1 MTSIDYNLIAA
12 DASAIIAEFGATITL
27 RQRAPGETFD
37 PVLGTI
43 TQAAPAIDRQVKAV
57 MMTPD
62 ENYAQ
67 LTGGTLVQ
75 AGDFLLLTLEG
86 PPTLEGRYIVEG
98 LSYEIVNIVKIA
110 PALVPVLYIVQ
121 VRP

>member
-1 MTSIDYNLIAA
+1 MSAIDYNLIAT
-12 DASAIIAEFGATITL
+12 DASAIIAEFGATIIL
-27 RQRAPGETFD
+27 RQKAPGESFD

-43 TQAAPAIDRQVKAV
+43 TQAAPPIDRPVKAV

-62 ENYAQ
+62 DNYAQ
-67 LTGGTLVQ
+67 LSGGSLVQ
-75 AGDFLLLTLEG
+75 TGDFLLLTLEG

-98 LSYEIVNIVKIA
+98 QTFEIVNIVKIA